1 MIDIDERIRFYLG
14 EDASQGVVDQIYF
27 PPEGPNSLKSKLY
40 IEDSNRFYVYNY
52 GEIINNESGVVPVYV
67 TPLRNTITNMGFK
80 NKDVM
85 ILAGDASATCD
96 QIDRVRAFT
105 KVRRTGDTETTTCI
119 LKDMNKVRHWE
130 TLYKHMLDLTPF
142 KNKIQKA
149 YWRGATTGHGKIDN
163 DGTPINFR
171 AGNRF
176 DLIKNNF
183 NKWSDI
189 DIAFSKVCQI
199 PVDLFNINFKGT
211 VRSFIPY
218 AQIYKHKYIL
228 SVEGNDKDSGI
239 NWKLRTNSVVLMA
252 KPTINSWLMES
263 KLQPGVHY
271 VQLADDFSDLR
282 EKIDWCNDNQDK
294 CEEIIHNAH
303 VYMSQFQQHEQEKY
317 IEESVIRTF
326 LNNVNWN
333 R

>member
-14 EDASQGVVDQIYF
+14 EDASRGIVDQIYF
-27 PPEGPNSLKSKLY
+27 PPEGPDSLKSKLY

-52 GEIINNESGVVPVYV
+52 GEIIANESGVVPVYV
-67 TPLRNTITNMGFK
+67 TPLRNIITNMGFK
-80 NKDVM
+80 DRNVM
-85 ILAGDASATCD
+85 ILAGDASQTCD
-96 QIDRVRAFT
+96 QLDRVRAFT
-105 KVRRTGDTETTTCI
+105 KVRRTGDSDTTTCI

-130 TLYKHMLDLTPF
+130 ILYKNLLDLTPF
-142 KNKIQKA
+142 KKKIQKA
-149 YWRGATTGHGKIDN
+149 YWRGATTGHGDCFDDAGN
-163 DGTPINFR
+163 PVGFR
-171 AGNRF
+171 PGNRF

-183 NKWSDI
+183 NRWSDI

-211 VRSFIPY
+211 VKSFLPY

-252 KPTINSWLMES
+252 KPTVNSWLMES

-294 CEEIIHNAH
+294 CEEIIYNAH
-303 VYMSQFQQHEQEKY
+303 VYMSQFQQHEQEKH
-317 IEESVIRTF
+317 IEESVIRKF
-326 LNNVNWN
+326 LNNVKY
-333 R
+333 